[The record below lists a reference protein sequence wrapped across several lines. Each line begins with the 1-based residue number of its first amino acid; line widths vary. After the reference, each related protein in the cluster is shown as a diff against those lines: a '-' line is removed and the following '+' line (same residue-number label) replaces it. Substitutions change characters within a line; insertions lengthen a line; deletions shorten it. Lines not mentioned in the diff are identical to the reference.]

1 MSFDATPV
9 NTIAPLR
16 NVVLLDELVERILN
30 RDPNLP
36 GFGCH
41 HGPSGYGKSFA
52 TMYAANR
59 HRAYHVEVKSVWTKK
74 HLCLSILKDMGV
86 APAKTIPE
94 MVEQIGE
101 QLALSRRP
109 LLIDEADYL
118 VDKGLI
124 HTVKDIYECSHGTI
138 VLIGEELLPH
148 KLQKIERVH
157 GRMFDWVPA
166 EPGTLADAKHL
177 ARLYCRGIAVADDLM
192 EALFHKSTGSV
203 RRISVNL
210 ARVHE
215 LAQGADM
222 QAIDLATWESLG
234 GVFFT
239 GAAPTRRDF

>member
-1 MSFDATPV
+1 MTVDFAPV

-16 NVVLLDELVERILN
+16 NVVLLDELVERLLN

-59 HRAYHVEVKSVWTKK
+59 HRAYHVEVKSVWTRK

-86 APAKTIPE
+86 QPGKTIPE
-94 MVEQIGE
+94 MVDQIGE

-124 HTVKDIYECSHGTI
+124 HTVKDIYESCHGSI
-138 VLIGEELLPH
+138 VLIGEELLPG
-148 KLQKIERVH
+148 KLKQHERIH

-166 EPGTLADAKHL
+166 EPGTIHDAKHL
-177 ARLYCRGIAVADDLM
+177 AKLYCRGVGVADDLM
-192 EALFHKSTGSV
+192 GALHHKSTGSV
-203 RRISVNL
+203 RRISINL

-215 LAQGADM
+215 LAQGADL
-222 QAIDLATWESLG
+222 QEIDLATWESLG
-234 GVFFT
+234 GIFFT
-239 GAAPTRRDF
+239 GNAPERRDF